1 MTALPC
7 NSATL
12 QLCPL
17 ATLPPRKN
25 EMETIANLATTSAE
39 AYREALKAVI
49 DPEIFQNIVDL
60 GLVYG
65 VAVAQ
70 DDSEGNG
77 AGDNVTVTLTLTSQ
91 HCPLGPQIMADVER
105 VLRAKGAQQVNID
118 LVWEPM
124 WTPDAMTAE
133 LKAQLGIGE
142 QREEPAFAMPLPPPP
157 AKKKGWLGRL
167 FGG

>member
-1 MTALPC
+1 
-7 NSATL
+7 
-12 QLCPL
+12 
-17 ATLPPRKN
+17 
-25 EMETIANLATTSAE
+25 METTANLAPTSAE

-65 VAVAQ
+65 VAVTPA
-70 DDSEGNG
+70 EP
-77 AGDNVTVTLTLTSQ
+77 AGESGGDHVTVTLTLTSQ

-105 VLRAKGAQQVNID
+105 VLQAKGAQQVNID

-133 LKAQLGIGE
+133 LKAERGIGE
-142 QREEPAFAMPLPPPP
+142 QPAEPVFVIPLPPPP